1 MVGSILLPAMNAVH
15 QLQEPAAGRRTPLR
29 QAGKFPHF
37 QQLDREN
44 RPGRQG
50 PLGLVLKDCRSGGWQ
65 RYMKFLL
72 IDDHV
77 LIREALRGVLKELR
91 RDATVLEAATCR
103 QAEQLVEEHGDLEVI
118 LLDLNLPDGDGFRVL
133 AQWREHHPE
142 ISIVV
147 LSASSDRD
155 NVVRA
160 LDIGAVGFIPKSAQR
175 AVMIGAL
182 ELVLSGGIYIPPE
195 ILVRGTL
202 ALSNSAAKEVAIDR
216 LQVSPA
222 DCGLTERQVEV
233 LALMTQGKSNKAIGR
248 VLALAEPTVKN
259 HVAALLKALK
269 VKNRTEAAMAVVE
282 YGWDLR
288 PTEK

>member
-1 MVGSILLPAMNAVH
+1 
-15 QLQEPAAGRRTPLR
+15 
-29 QAGKFPHF
+29 
-37 QQLDREN
+37 
-44 RPGRQG
+44 
-50 PLGLVLKDCRSGGWQ
+50 
-65 RYMKFLL
+65 MKFLL

-118 LLDLNLPDGDGFRVL
+118 LLDLNLPDGDGFRML

-160 LDIGAVGFIPKSAQR
+160 LDLGAVGFIPKSAQR

-195 ILVRGTL
+195 ILVRGAL
-202 ALSNSAAKEVAIDR
+202 APSNTAAKEVAIDR
-216 LQVSPA
+216 LRVSPA

-259 HVAALLKALK
+259 HVAAILKALK

-282 YGWDLR
+282 HGWDLR
-288 PTEK
+288 QDEK